1 MTPHPQPLHH
11 LYDLIQ
17 AALPHLELK
26 AEIIQQVNPVM
37 VKIKALHAWRQHLQ
51 QLAIDPILH
60 SLISP
65 IFDTPLY
72 QQPIDHTK
80 IRQDE
85 WQPIASLNQHLIH
98 TLQAICQWLSHWIPA
113 DQANAVRV
121 CLPNVNCLDQ
131 FSRLLRKLHLVFN
144 HIIFLTK
151 STTPYQV
158 QGLWPGSTWIQIAL
172 SASSIPILASMLW
185 SASLIYKKIQECRI
199 LEQQIRA
206 LKIKNES
213 LNDVLKAQ
221 EHSTQLLVDA
231 EVARIKALH
240 FRQATPEEIE
250 RIKNSIT
257 IFVDLIQKGTTVYPT
272 IQMPDDHAFPRIED
286 YALPDLNPK
295 SIDTY
300 HPESY
305 EPPELNDTTN
315 K

>member
-1 MTPHPQPLHH
+1 MTQQPQPLHH
-11 LYDLIQ
+11 IYDIIQ

-26 AEIIQQVNPVM
+26 AEVIQQVNPVM

-51 QLAIDPILH
+51 QLAIDPLLH

-65 IFDTPLY
+65 IQDTALY
-72 QQPIDHTK
+72 QQSIDHTK

-98 TLQAICQWLSHWIPA
+98 TLQAISKWLSHWIPA
-113 DQANAVRV
+113 DQADAVRI
-121 CLPNVNCLDQ
+121 CLPKVSCLDQ

-144 HIIFLTK
+144 HILYLTK
-151 STTPYQV
+151 SAAPYQV

-221 EHSTQLLVDA
+221 EHSTQA
-231 EVARIKALH
+231 AISRSRSSTYQRAS
-240 FRQATPEEIE
+240 FPT
-250 RIKNSIT
+250 SIT
-257 IFVDLIQKGTTVYPT
+257 
-272 IQMPDDHAFPRIED
+272 
-286 YALPDLNPK
+286 
-295 SIDTY
+295 
-300 HPESY
+300 
-305 EPPELNDTTN
+305 
-315 K
+315 